1 MALLK
6 EINEKVYRII
16 GACME
21 VHRTLGPGLP
31 PDFYKKALAVELPQK
46 DLPFETDTSVEVKYK
61 DEIVGSVDIDFIVDK
76 AVVMAVRSQDTL
88 KDVEVQQ
95 VLRSMS
101 ITKCAIGILVNFG
114 NVKIQYKRIL
124 PSQQHRDVR
133 KESYRSMG
141 YREKGRTREGNPV
154 I

>member
-21 VHRTLGPGLP
+21 VHRTLGPGFP
-31 PDFYKKALAVELPQK
+31 SEFYRKALEAELPLK
-46 DLPFETDTSVEVKYK
+46 DLSCESNTSAEVKYK
-61 DEIVGSVDIDFIVDK
+61 DKIVGTLDIDFIVDK
-76 AVVMAVRSQDTL
+76 AVVLTVRSQDML

-101 ITKCAIGILVNFG
+101 LTKCSIGILVNFG

-124 PSQQHRDVR
+124 PSQQQREVR
-133 KESYRSMG
+133 KEGYRSVQ
-141 YREKGRTREGNPV
+141 YREKGRTREGNPA

>member
-6 EINEKVYRII
+6 EINEKVYRVI

-31 PDFYKKALAVELPQK
+31 PEFYRKALEVELPLK
-46 DLPFETDTSVEVKYK
+46 DLSFESNTAGEVKYK
-61 DEIVGSVDIDFIVDK
+61 DEVVGTLEIDFVVDNS
-76 AVVMAVRSQDTL
+76 VILTVRSQDSL

-101 ITKCAIGILVNFG
+101 IKKCSIGILVNFG

-124 PSQQHRDVR
+124 PSQQQRDVR
-133 KESYRSMG
+133 KESYRSAG
-141 YREKGRTREGNPV
+141 YREKGRTREGNPA